1 MCLQPPP
8 RRAHW
13 LRPVPGHARAP
24 PRCSPIGRRGSRCA
38 HGAVTQV
45 PLCLH
50 VHCNA
55 LSLVFQFLTPLGIAG
70 PQVPKSSSEAGVRTV
85 AVSGQSCRGFALSWE
100 RVGEEVGRG
109 RRDTNFILALKVMFK
124 SQIEKE
130 GVEHQLRREVEIQ
143 SRLRRRGTPPARGR
157 PCVGRRCLF
166 GMMGP
171 PWRTLCGGRGTG
183 PRGGPCEGGQDPLFL
198 EGRDP
203 LGRDPVCEGGWGGRG
218 MGPLR
223 KTMCG
228 TLDYLPPEMIE
239 GKTYSENADLWC
251 VGVLCYEFL
260 VGTPP
265 FETASHSQTYTRIT
279 KVDMQF
285 PSIVSPSARDLISSL
300 LRHCPPMRLPLKKV
314 LEHPWV
320 KTNSRRVLPPVYQPK
335 S

>member
-38 HGAVTQV
+38 HGAVWSRCRLPAPIT
-45 PLCLH
+45 
-50 VHCNA
+50 
-55 LSLVFQFLTPLGIAG
+55 FLTPLGIAG

-265 FETASHSQTYTRIT
+265 LRDRQPQPDLHPDHQGGHAVPQHSLPQRAGPHL
-279 KVDMQF
+279 Q
-285 PSIVSPSARDLISSL
+285 
-300 LRHCPPMRLPLKKV
+300 PPQALPLHAAAPEESAGAP
-314 LEHPWV
+314 LGE
-320 KTNSRRVLPPVYQPK
+320 NQLPQGAAPSVPAQEL
-335 S
+335 